1 MKILKQFGS
10 DVVLSAVEIIVGI
23 LLLVD
28 AESFSTG
35 AIIVFGAALLILAI
49 VQFVKYFKTDA
60 IEAAE
65 GSMFFVGLICFV
77 AGCFCIFAAGWL
89 MKTFASFITVVYGV
103 GIMLAGLGKVQWT
116 VDALRIGGR
125 EWLMPLVTALVSII
139 CAVVIL
145 LNPFAT
151 VKALWIFTG
160 IALIVEAIVDVA
172 SIIVKKRGGE
182 DKV

>member
-1 MKILKQFGS
+1 
-10 DVVLSAVEIIVGI
+10 
-23 LLLVD
+23 
-28 AESFSTG
+28 
-35 AIIVFGAALLILAI
+35 
-49 VQFVKYFKTDA
+49 
-60 IEAAE
+60 
-65 GSMFFVGLICFV
+65 
-77 AGCFCIFAAGWL
+77 

>member
-1 MKILKQFGS
+1 MKLIKQFGS
-10 DVVLSAVEIIVGI
+10 DAVLCIVEIIVGI

-35 AIIVFGAALLILAI
+35 AIIVLGVALLLLAA
-49 VQFVKYFKTDA
+49 VQMVKYFKQDA
-60 IEAAE
+60 LEASH
-65 GSMFFVGLICFV
+65 GSLLFVGLICLL

-89 MKTFASFITVVYGV
+89 MKTFASLITLIYGI
-103 GIMLAGLGKVQWT
+103 GILLAGLGKIQWT

-125 EWLMPLVTALVSII
+125 EWLMPAITAVVSII
-139 CAVVIL
+139 CAVVII

-160 IALIVEAIVDVA
+160 IALIVESVVDVA
-172 SIIVKKRGGE
+172 SIIIKKRGGE
-182 DKV
+182 DIV